1 MTTLKVSQVI
11 ADILNNLSLGVEA
24 KVNPIAPYANQQYS
38 VTEPNGV
45 VLTYLDTVKAYEYS
59 KKMVDSSRN
68 NKDLNKIG
76 RFVISVG
83 VRKVDELDSKCEEIE
98 NALAYRTV
106 GDGVSELLPVAWSRM
121 NKNEDSVY
129 WRQIWFETTIRRR
142 IER

>member
-1 MTTLKVSQVI
+1 MTTLEVSQAI

-38 VTEPNGV
+38 VTEPYGV
-45 VLTYLDTVKAYEYS
+45 ILIYLDTVKAYEYS

-68 NKDLNKIG
+68 NKDLNKIS
-76 RFVISVG
+76 RFVVSVG
-83 VRKVDELDSKCEEIE
+83 IRKVDELDSKCEEIE
-98 NALAYRTV
+98 NALAYCIV

>member
-1 MTTLKVSQVI
+1 MTTLEVTQAI
-11 ADILNNLSLGVEA
+11 ADILNNLSLGVET

-68 NKDLNKIG
+68 NKDLSKIS
-76 RFVISVG
+76 RFVVSVG
-83 VRKVDELDSKCEEIE
+83 IRKVDELDSKCEEIE
-98 NALAYRTV
+98 NTLAYCTV
-106 GDGVSELLPVAWSRM
+106 GEGVSELLPVAWSRM